1 MNKHPHE
8 EVILAYYRGEQ
19 IEWRFNDGEAWR
31 PLALYRSN
39 KPSLES
45 ALSFDY
51 DIEYRIKPITHTV
64 ELTQEEIETLIC
76 LACRVSSNPDDNA
89 QKHSDS
95 ALAKLGGLVSNE
107 RLSVLYEWR
116 VDKQMVDGAISFRG
130 DLPK

>member
-31 PLALYRSN
+31 PLALYRGN
-39 KPSLES
+39 KPGLE
-45 ALSFDY
+45 AAPSFDY

-76 LACRVSSNPDDNA
+76 LACRVGGHPDGNA
-89 QKHSDS
+89 RKHSDS
-95 ALAKLGGLVSNE
+95 AFAKLGGLVPAE

-116 VDKQMVDGAISFRG
+116 VYKQMADGAISFRG